1 MWGSL
6 HGVAV
11 SRNLASNPNAAAA
24 HLPPTAAAAA
34 SVGKGKEGGTSSGSA
49 TPTDPEEIA
58 NQLNGGLGAYAHVD
72 YAIKVL
78 LESKNNPNYVEINLS
93 PDLIRRILKEAR
105 DVFMSQPM
113 LLEIDAPVNICG
125 DIHGNNALNYNVILS
140 LFSNNVII

>member
-1 MWGSL
+1 M
-6 HGVAV
+6 

-34 SVGKGKEGGTSSGSA
+34 SVGRGKAGTSSGSSNSSL
-49 TPTDPEEIA
+49 TDPAEIA

-125 DIHGNNALNYNVILS
+125 DIHGNIVCSAS
-140 LFSNNVII
+140 L

>member
-1 MWGSL
+1 
-6 HGVAV
+6 
-11 SRNLASNPNAAAA
+11 
-24 HLPPTAAAAA
+24 
-34 SVGKGKEGGTSSGSA
+34 VGRGKAGTSSGSSNSSL
-49 TPTDPEEIA
+49 TDPAEIA

-125 DIHGNNALNYNVILS
+125 DIHGNIVCSAS
-140 LFSNNVII
+140 L